1 MPRSGLA
8 AAARG
13 LAWLALTVAL
23 WLTLASGALLW
34 LVDGFHDPRVAAWQ
48 RPYQWLVHVRA
59 FGDDMGD
66 SVCVVVAALAASLPF
81 VLAGRLV
88 LARGGALFRRPFA
101 TRRGITRGSSDNHG
115 HASWL
120 KPGEAAK
127 LFPSTPSPGVGGLVV
142 GQLGAGEAAPLLID
156 RCERGSTHSAVI
168 GPPGTNKSSNLA
180 TSLLTWRKGAFVL
193 DPSGELADMLGE
205 ELALRGQR
213 VVRLDIGGAGPNVLS
228 GVDMRR
234 PGAEGELRRVAARLV
249 GPIGDGEGARFK
261 SWGRTIILAL
271 LLDMMANPDL
281 APQDKTLQVLRAGLD
296 LGEDRVRSVLRG
308 IADTSRNAS
317 ARSLARSIWAQAD
330 VTFSGAI
337 TNATDDTEWLSSAD
351 YASLVS
357 GDAYDMRD
365 LCRGDTVVFCQV
377 PQKDLQS
384 TPGVARMIVGRH
396 VDAVMSAE
404 GVVDGRVL
412 FAIDEAELVGPDP
425 ALRALLNQSRK
436 YKCSLHL
443 LYHSDSQVARVWG
456 GAEARDELY
465 ETLAWRSYTGFRSL
479 QSAKNVSEMLGTYGA
494 LATSIGANQ
503 GRSGRLLEARSASD
517 GASSNEHEISREL
530 MKVSELLTDLD
541 DDERITFPAGERA
554 LRHHSAVGW
563 KRRDT
568 RRLLGTAR
576 HRKAEPLP
584 SLAAE

>member
-1 MPRSGLA
+1 MPRSSFVMALS
-8 AAARG
+8 G
-13 LAWLALTVAL
+13 LAWVALLAAL

-34 LVDGFHDPRVAAWQ
+34 LIDGFHDRHVAAWQ
-48 RPYQWLVHVRA
+48 RPYQWLVHARA
-59 FGDDMGD
+59 FGDDLGET
-66 SVCVVVAALAASLPF
+66 VCVAVAALAASAPF
-81 VLAGRLV
+81 VLVGRLL
-88 LARGGALFRRPFA
+88 LARGGGLFQRPFA
-101 TRRGITRGSSDNHG
+101 YRRGITRGSSDNLARARG
-115 HASWL
+115 L
-120 KPGEAAK
+120 TPGAAARRS
-127 LFPSTPSPGVGGLVV
+127 PATPAPGWGGRVGGQR
-142 GQLGAGEAAPLLID
+142 GGRDDAPLLID

-205 ELALRGQR
+205 EMELRGQR
-213 VVRLDIGGAGPNVLS
+213 VVRLDIGGAGPNVLT

-234 PGAEGELRRVAARLV
+234 PGAEGELRRVASRLV
-249 GPIGDGEGARFK
+249 GPIGEGEGARFK

-271 LLDMMANPDL
+271 LLDMMANQDL
-281 APQDKTLQVLRAGLD
+281 APEDKTLRTLRAGLD

-308 IADTSRNAS
+308 IAEHSPNES
-317 ARSLARSIWAQAD
+317 ARSLARSIWKQAD

-351 YASLVS
+351 YANLVS
-357 GDAYDMRD
+357 GSTYNMRD

-396 VDAVMSAE
+396 VDAVMGAE
-404 GVVDGRVL
+404 GAVDGRVL

-425 ALRALLNQSRK
+425 ALRAVLNQGRK

-456 GAEARDELY
+456 GPDARDELY

-494 LATSIGANQ
+494 LATSLGANQ
-503 GRSGRLLEARSASD
+503 GRSGRLMEARSASD
-517 GASSNEHEISREL
+517 GASSNEHEVSREL

-541 DDERITFPAGERA
+541 DDERITFPAGRHA

-568 RRLLGTAR
+568 RAMLGVAR
-576 HRKAEPLP
+576 HRKANPAA
-584 SLAAE
+584 SVAAE